1 MVATIGDVIS
11 NERMRT
17 IKNAIGVAI
26 VICILGLVDLGT
38 AMMSSIAISLI
49 LSILYLIEHIKADIM
64 TEQRELIFHD
74 TVPLAEEELPQAR
87 KKAGR
92 QKDNI
97 LIIFKSNPNQWFS
110 PYQIQD
116 IYRMLFQP
124 ILITS
129 VRRSITDLTKE
140 GTGRIR
146 KGSYSD
152 QVKEKWHTKNNVW
165 KFNPDYSPTLNPQK

>member
-1 MVATIGDVIS
+1 MKTI
-11 NERMRT
+11 RH
-17 IKNAIGVAI
+17 AILI
-26 VICILGLVDLGT
+26 VIMLCILWLVDAGA
-38 AMMSSIAISLI
+38 AMMAVFALSLI
-49 LSILYLIEHIKADIM
+49 LSILYLIEHIKAETM
-64 TEQRELIFHD
+64 EMQKELVFHD
-74 TVPLAEEELPQAR
+74 SVPLEEKELPPAR
-87 KKAGR
+87 EKAGR

-97 LIIFKSNPNQWFS
+97 LIIFKSNPNQWFT

-146 KGSYSD
+146 KGSHSD
-152 QVKEKWHTKNNVW
+152 QVREKWHTNNNRW
-165 KFNPDYSPTLNPQK
+165 RYNPDYSPKLNPQK